1 MHDTF
6 KLLLNLSL
14 IPLLVACSRAPS
26 TENTAEQEQKKSEQN
41 SLISA
46 ANNGFNPKTLPQI
59 TQDIGEFPYVG
70 VPEGYQLLLPAAF
83 QPHDYYY
90 FPINGRYYKFEG
102 KLAKISVATNAS
114 QQYSNYVFVKMLDE
128 TMSNLGAKKLNDQK
142 MDMKF
147 YNEIADKEEWHAIS
161 GKQEAIHTYGFI
173 NPQGN
178 PVIIQYGIGSGP
190 GYTVMEIQSLKNT
203 MKFGKTAQVIADES
217 NSSMASTLINPTVAP
232 NPIPSRST
240 HTGPQKQK

>member
-1 MHDTF
+1 MHGTF
-6 KLLLNLSL
+6 KRLLNLLLTTLL
-14 IPLLVACSRAPS
+14 IACSKTPS
-26 TENTAEQEQKKSEQN
+26 AESKAEQEQKKSEQN
-41 SLISA
+41 NLMSA
-46 ANNGFNPKTLPQI
+46 TTNGFNPKTLPQI

-70 VPEGYQLLLPAAF
+70 VPDGYQLLLPAAF

-102 KLAKISVATNAS
+102 KLAKISVATTNVS

-128 TMSNLGAKKLNDQK
+128 TMSNLGAKKLNEQK
-142 MDMKF
+142 MDLKL
-147 YNEIADKEEWHAIS
+147 YNEIADKEEWHALS
-161 GKQEAIHTYGFI
+161 GKQEAIHTYGFV

-203 MKFGKTAQVIADES
+203 MKFGKSAQQLANV
-217 NSSMASTLINPTVAP
+217 SSAVVETSSQANPVEIQKSPAP
-232 NPIPSRST
+232 P
-240 HTGPQKQK
+240 K

>member
-1 MHDTF
+1 MHGTF
-6 KLLLNLSL
+6 KRLLNLLLTTLL
-14 IPLLVACSRAPS
+14 IACSKTPS
-26 TENTAEQEQKKSEQN
+26 AESKAEQEQKKSEQN
-41 SLISA
+41 NLMSA
-46 ANNGFNPKTLPQI
+46 TTNGFNPKTLPQI

-70 VPEGYQLLLPAAF
+70 VPDGYQLLLPAAF

-102 KLAKISVATNAS
+102 KLAKISVATTNVS

-128 TMSNLGAKKLNDQK
+128 TMSNLGAKKLNEQK
-142 MDMKF
+142 MDLKL
-147 YNEIADKEEWHAIS
+147 YNEIADKEEWHALS
-161 GKQEAIHTYGFI
+161 GKQEAIHTYGFV

-203 MKFGKTAQVIADES
+203 MKFGKSAQQLANV
-217 NSSMASTLINPTVAP
+217 SSAVVETSSQAKPVEIQKSPAP
-232 NPIPSRST
+232 P
-240 HTGPQKQK
+240 K

>member
-6 KLLLNLSL
+6 KLSFNLLL
-14 IPLLVACSRAPS
+14 ITLLAACSKTPP
-26 TENTAEQEQKKSEQN
+26 TENKAEQEQKKAEQN
-41 SLISA
+41 NLMSA
-46 ANNGFNPKTLPQI
+46 ASNGFNLKTLPQI

-70 VPEGYQLLLPAAF
+70 VPDGYQLLLPAAF

-102 KLAKISVATNAS
+102 KLAKISVATSNVS

-128 TMSNLGAKKLNDQK
+128 TMSNLGARKLNDQK
-142 MDMKF
+142 IDIKL

-178 PVIIQYGIGSGP
+178 PVIIQYGIASGP

-203 MKFGKTAQVIADES
+203 MKFGKSAQQLANES
-217 NSSMASTLINPTVAP
+217 SAAVANSNQTQPINIQKPPA
-232 NPIPSRST
+232 RS
-240 HTGPQKQK
+240 P